1 MKQIENPIWLQL
13 LPRTVSKATLKKNDA
28 AGRGS
33 DQGREDGLAAAV
45 STGGAQDAK
54 KRRLRAREAQQ
65 NCGAMTN
72 ISVIIPAYGHCPHL
86 LDLLRAILDGERRP
100 DEIIVSHSGPHDPT
114 AAVAEVAPPILVLHS
129 SARLLGGAARNRG
142 AGAAA
147 GTWLAFVDAD
157 VRPTANWL
165 AALIAGAD
173 REPERFVVGSVG
185 YATSGGYWG
194 LCNWICE
201 FSEQAPWRPAGRQTG
216 GASCNMIV
224 RSSDFRAAGG
234 FPEDHQPG
242 EDTLLFARLG
252 ELGRRQWFDPA
263 ARVDHHNQAG
273 LRALARHQ
281 HRLGIHSALVRQQ
294 VPLRGSLATRIW
306 PLVLVL
312 WIPRIGL
319 MARRIADGGPEWWLR
334 GIALAPG
341 LLLGSWIWTAGFL
354 QQVLS
359 GSREIARVA
368 PDPNVRR

>member
-1 MKQIENPIWLQL
+1 MI
-13 LPRTVSKATLKKNDA
+13 
-28 AGRGS
+28 G
-33 DQGREDGLAAAV
+33 
-45 STGGAQDAK
+45 
-54 KRRLRAREAQQ
+54 
-65 NCGAMTN
+65 

-86 LDLLRAILDGERRP
+86 PDLLRALLSGARRP

-114 AAVAEVAPPILVLHS
+114 EEVAAISPAVRVLHS
-129 SARLLGGAARNRG
+129 SARLLAGAARNQG
-142 AGAAA
+142 TTAAC

-157 VRPTANWL
+157 VKPRPQWL
-165 AALIAGAD
+165 AALIISAD
-173 REPERFVVGSVG
+173 CEPLRFVVGSVG

-201 FSEQAPWRPAGRQTG
+201 FSEQAPWRPAGYQTG

-224 RSSDFRAAGG
+224 RSSDFREAGG

-252 ELGRRQWFDPA
+252 DLGRRQWFDPE
-263 ARVDHHNQAG
+263 ARVDHHNQPG
-273 LRALARHQ
+273 LRHFARHQ

-306 PLVLVL
+306 PMVLVL

-319 MARRIADGGPEWWLR
+319 MAKRIAAGGPGWWLR

-341 LLLGSWIWTAGFL
+341 LLLGSWIWSAGFL

-359 GSREIARVA
+359 GTPEVARVA
-368 PDPNVRR
+368 PNPNVRR